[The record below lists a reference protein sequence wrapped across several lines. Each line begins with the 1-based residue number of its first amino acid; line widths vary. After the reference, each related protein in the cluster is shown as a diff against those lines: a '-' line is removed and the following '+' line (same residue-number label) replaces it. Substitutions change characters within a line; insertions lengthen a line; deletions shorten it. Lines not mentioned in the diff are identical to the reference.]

1 MWEERLAIRRLKH
14 EYCHAVDAG
23 NYDEWVA
30 LFTED
35 GTFERDGAAPIEGRR
50 ALREMITGEF
60 DESFEYTAHV
70 VTNPVIDVDGD
81 VATGRWY
88 VTLVYEQPDGTV
100 GWNQGVYE
108 DAYRRVDGQWLHED
122 VFVRFGASYRS

>member
-70 VTNPVIDVDGD
+70 VTNPVIDIDGD

-100 GWNQGVYE
+100 GWNQGV
-108 DAYRRVDGQWLHED
+108 
-122 VFVRFGASYRS
+122 